1 VVTEKQ
7 LGWHHCGT
15 CGEVYKAA
23 QDEKCPACVRSPLPP
38 KKKTHVHTVESSS
51 ASSRK
56 EFTPKMVAESHA
68 KPQLVRLDPSVST
81 ADAAP
86 ITTRQSSERKR
97 KKDHSIIKFVLGWSV
112 CLAVIAGFIKWK
124 FNPETPEVTTPDTTK
139 QNDLKALTLESENN
153 DLFTQAYPSILETAN
168 GFFSTN
174 TPDALPQ
181 FCRERPRLASIIF
194 NDGPKVSLFKP
205 ETSQLIARNVIRP
218 GGVPMIETLP
228 WSIFQGADGDDE
240 GVFRLLVRQR
250 RADEA
255 GNDLNMSIVFYE
267 PGFLHGAQLGLVTPQ
282 FLVNRKTR
290 NGRLIIAALEARK
303 NNQPI
308 YGSIFPQADPPNT
321 ARVCVKI
328 RRRVVGEEK
337 AFELVDVLACHWMG
351 IDESGVDLTDAP

>member
-1 VVTEKQ
+1 
-7 LGWHHCGT
+7 
-15 CGEVYKAA
+15 
-23 QDEKCPACVRSPLPP
+23 
-38 KKKTHVHTVESSS
+38 
-51 ASSRK
+51 
-56 EFTPKMVAESHA
+56 MVAESHA
-68 KPQLVRLDPSVST
+68 KPQLVRLDSSLST

-86 ITTRQSSERKR
+86 VSTRQSSERKR

-112 CLAVIAGFIKWK
+112 CLALIAGFIKWK
-124 FNPETPEVTTPDTTK
+124 FNPETPVTTTPDTTTK
-139 QNDLKALTLESENN
+139 NDQKALTLESENI
-153 DLFTQAYPSILETAN
+153 DLLAQAHPSILETAN

-181 FCRERPRLASIIF
+181 FCRERSRLASIIF

-205 ETSQLIARNVIRP
+205 ETSQLIVRNVIRP
-218 GGVPMIETLP
+218 GGVPMIETIWSDDRDRKMEIVFVKEEDRWVIDWESYAKSSTLP

-308 YGSIFPQADPPNT
+308 FGSIFPQADPPNT

-337 AFELVDVLACHWMG
+337 VFELVDVLACHWMG
-351 IDESGVDLTDAP
+351 IDELGVELTDAP